1 MLVYVKEDIFIIS
14 SNATCSRHN
23 IAEILFIWRQAI
35 ITKSLSLQ
43 PTRCYNVM
51 GRRVVVFNAFV
62 VYSGVRFF
70 GIFFLSVFVLC
81 LVYPLL
87 LWIVHFFIAPS
98 VFWNV
103 FFSNSLIR
111 SWRTVLL
118 VEETKVRGEN
128 LSLYHILLYHRVYQ
142 LILVQL
148 MNSLVIWYQL
158 IICWLVT
165 I

>member
-70 GIFFLSVFVLC
+70 GIFFFVC
-81 LVYPLL
+81 LRPVSCVP
-87 LWIVHFFIAPS
+87 IVALDCPFFDCPFG
-98 VFWNV
+98 VLKR
-103 FFSNSLIR
+103 FF
-111 SWRTVLL
+111 
-118 VEETKVRGEN
+118 
-128 LSLYHILLYHRVYQ
+128 Q
-142 LILVQL
+142 Q
-148 MNSLVIWYQL
+148 
-158 IICWLVT
+158 
-165 I
+165 

>member
-1 MLVYVKEDIFIIS
+1 MVYVKEDIFIIS

-51 GRRVVVFNAFV
+51 GRRVVVFNAIF
-62 VYSGVRFF
+62 VYSGVGLF
-70 GIFFLSVFVLC
+70 GIFFVC
-81 LVYPLL
+81 LRPVSCVPNVALDCP
-87 LWIVHFFIAPS
+87 FFFAPS

-103 FFSNSLIR
+103 YFSNSLIR

-148 MNSLVIWYQL
+148 MISLVIWYQL